1 MNIFYWSPFISK
13 VATVSSVI
21 RSAESIV
28 NFSKKKNEV
37 SIIDSIGEW
46 EEYKNKI
53 NSEVKIIKI
62 NKINYYKFLPRGGYI
77 KSRVSYLIIFFLN
90 FFKLLNLINFR
101 KPDYLIIHLMTS
113 LPIFLSIF
121 FNKKTKIVLRVS
133 GLPKLNFLRYFFWK
147 IFANKIYKVTCP
159 TSKTYKSLLK
169 KKIFC
174 KEKLCVVRDPV
185 LVLKEFAKKKFE
197 TINEFNINKKKFLI
211 GIGRLTKQ
219 KNFSLLIN
227 AFKEIE
233 KKYDEYNLI
242 ILGDGEEKTKLI
254 SLIKSYNLE
263 EKVHLIG
270 YKDNVYKYLKNADC
284 FILTSLWEDPGFV
297 LIEAGLSNSIVI
309 SSNCKNGPEE
319 ILNNENNGYLFKN
332 NDLKDLLRK
341 FDEFKSEDKNK
352 LFKKKLNLKK
362 EIKKF
367 TFYSHF
373 KSLNNII
380 NLNN

>member
-159 TSKTYKSLLK
+159 TSGTYKSLLK

-197 TINEFNINKKKFLI
+197 TINEFNINKKKF
-211 GIGRLTKQ
+211 
-219 KNFSLLIN
+219 
-227 AFKEIE
+227 
-233 KKYDEYNLI
+233 
-242 ILGDGEEKTKLI
+242 
-254 SLIKSYNLE
+254 
-263 EKVHLIG
+263 
-270 YKDNVYKYLKNADC
+270 
-284 FILTSLWEDPGFV
+284 
-297 LIEAGLSNSIVI
+297 
-309 SSNCKNGPEE
+309 
-319 ILNNENNGYLFKN
+319 
-332 NDLKDLLRK
+332 
-341 FDEFKSEDKNK
+341 
-352 LFKKKLNLKK
+352 
-362 EIKKF
+362 
-367 TFYSHF
+367 
-373 KSLNNII
+373 
-380 NLNN
+380 

>member
-1 MNIFYWSPFISK
+1 
-13 VATVSSVI
+13 
-21 RSAESIV
+21 
-28 NFSKKKNEV
+28 
-37 SIIDSIGEW
+37 
-46 EEYKNKI
+46 
-53 NSEVKIIKI
+53 
-62 NKINYYKFLPRGGYI
+62 
-77 KSRVSYLIIFFLN
+77 
-90 FFKLLNLINFR
+90 
-101 KPDYLIIHLMTS
+101 MTS

-147 IFANKIYKVTCP
+147 IFSNKIYRVTCP
-159 TSKTYKSLLK
+159 TSETYKSLLK

-197 TINEFNINKKKFLI
+197 TINEFNINKKKNLI

-263 EKVHLIG
+263 EKVNLIG

-367 TFYSHF
+367 TLFQHF
-373 KSLNNII
+373 KNLNNI
-380 NLNN
+380 LN